1 MNTRLTK
8 GGGWGEECED
18 GEKNVRF
25 EKEEEEE
32 EDTSGRTKK
41 RRNTRNGGWRRGS

>member
-8 GGGWGEECED
+8 GGGWGEERED

-25 EKEEEEE
+25 EKEEEE